1 MEAEAAGPPRVVA
14 EGVPVEELEEVSKPP
29 GLERRHLD
37 RAHSVTLGGM
47 ARVYS
52 IGHGTATAED
62 FTRTLTDSGVQLLAD
77 IRSAPGSRRNPQ
89 FGATALRDTLA
100 EVSIEYV
107 HLPGLGGRRAPR
119 PDSTHTGLRVA
130 AFRGYADHMG
140 SDEFRADY
148 ARLQQLARLVP
159 AAFMCAETLWWK
171 CHRRLLADRFTAD
184 GWHVVQLRVGGPAE
198 PHRLTDV
205 ARVEQGRLSYD

>member
-1 MEAEAAGPPRVVA
+1 MP
-14 EGVPVEELEEVSKPP
+14 
-29 GLERRHLD
+29 
-37 RAHSVTLGGM
+37 T
-47 ARVYS
+47 VYS

-62 FTRTLTDSGVQLLAD
+62 FVRTLRDADVRLLAD

-89 FGATALRDTLA
+89 FGGAALRDTLA
-100 EVSIEYV
+100 DAGIEYL
-107 HLPGLGGRRAPR
+107 HLAGLGGRRTPR

-130 AFRGYADHMG
+130 AFRGYADHMA

-148 ARLQQLARLVP
+148 ARLQELAQLVP

-171 CHRRLLADRFTAD
+171 CHRRLLADRLTAD
-184 GWHVVQLRVGGPAE
+184 GWQVVQLRVGGPPE